1 MYGKISQN
9 NDSTEI
15 NDDEDN
21 FRKMIK
27 VDDNENDNDINN
39 KNRKIFVPYY
49 LKKIATM
56 CASESLKDLI
66 LLFQYFELT
75 KVRKGGI
82 LWKVGDSSSSAIL
95 LYKGGLISH
104 SLSEREI
111 DENKDKNEIVYDN
124 DNGNNNLNN
133 NNSNR
138 NHQNSGNG
146 NGNGNGKE
154 RHVIKMNE
162 SEKEGSE
169 KGRERDREEDEE
181 HGEDFEEIYIGHLIG
196 KIRMCV
202 PSCVCMYVCMCVRKY
217 VCIDT
222 CIHMCVCKSIC
233 VCVYAYVCVC
243 VCVRERVCV
252 CVLQCV
258 TSSKKM
264 MINIIES
271 YCHRIKLHLH
281 PSISYSRIFLQI
293 RIFCFRRIRF
303 NK

>member
-1 MYGKISQN
+1 MYGKVSQN

-15 NDDEDN
+15 NDDGDN
-21 FRKMIK
+21 FRNMIK
-27 VDDNENDNDINN
+27 VDDNENDNDTNN
-39 KNRKIFVPYY
+39 KNHKIFVPYY

-124 DNGNNNLNN
+124 DNNNDNLNN

-138 NHQNSGNG
+138 NYQN

-154 RHVIKMNE
+154 KHVIKMNE

-169 KGRERDREEDEE
+169 IGRDRDREEDEE

-196 KIRMCV
+196 KIRM
-202 PSCVCMYVCMCVRKY
+202 
-217 VCIDT
+217 
-222 CIHMCVCKSIC
+222 
-233 VCVYAYVCVC
+233 
-243 VCVRERVCV
+243 
-252 CVLQCV
+252 
-258 TSSKKM
+258 
-264 MINIIES
+264 
-271 YCHRIKLHLH
+271 
-281 PSISYSRIFLQI
+281 
-293 RIFCFRRIRF
+293 
-303 NK
+303 